1 MVAARLY
8 VVQSRFQLGCTLP
21 HDSHWNISSS
31 FHSFL
36 IAVAPWIPS
45 IDTEPS
51 SNACYTPFGW
61 LIGSIRSPMS
71 LFINQFKIEYV
82 YIYIIIY
89 DYVCMCVY
97 IYICICLH
105 IYICRYCQARISPE
119 SSFLCWWKLG
129 GYPNKQ
135 RNRNYEFKLNPP
147 PRVSAKTRC
156 LALCQR

>member
-21 HDSHWNISSS
+21 HGSHWNISSS

-105 IYICRYCQARISPE
+105 IYIYVDTVKPAYPQIHL
-119 SSFLCWWKLG
+119 SSVGENSGVTPTNKEIGITSLNLIPLHEYLLKLG
-129 GYPNKQ
+129 
-135 RNRNYEFKLNPP
+135 
-147 PRVSAKTRC
+147 V
-156 LALCQR
+156 